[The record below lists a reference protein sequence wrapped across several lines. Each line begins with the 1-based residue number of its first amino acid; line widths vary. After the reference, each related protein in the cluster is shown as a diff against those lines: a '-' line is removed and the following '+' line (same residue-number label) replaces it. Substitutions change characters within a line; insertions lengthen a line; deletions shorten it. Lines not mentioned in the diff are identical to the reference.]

1 MNTSHDALIR
11 TLHTRFGKHMP
22 RHPGL
27 DWDAVLARLHA
38 TPAKREALQAMED
51 SGGEPDVI
59 GQDGRSGVVTFC
71 DCAAESPVGRRSLCF
86 DDAALNARKENK
98 PAGSALAMAA
108 ALGVEMLTE
117 EQYRQLQRLGEFD
130 RKTSSWIATPDS
142 IRKLGGALFGDRR
155 YGQVFVY
162 HNGAESYYA
171 GRGLRGLLHLQTKGY
186 ITSSSNKCLPS
197 SSMVSNSR
205 AVTAGLNR

>member
-27 DWDAVLARLHA
+27 DWDAVLARLQA
-38 TPAKREALQAMED
+38 SPGKRAALQAMED

-59 GQDGRSGVVTFC
+59 GQAGRSGVVTFC

-171 GRGLRGLLHLQTKGY
+171 GRGLRGLLHL
-186 ITSSSNKCLPS
+186 
-197 SSMVSNSR
+197 
-205 AVTAGLNR
+205 

>member
-1 MNTSHDALIR
+1 MNTLHDALIR

-27 DWDAVLARLHA
+27 DWDAVLARLQA
-38 TPAKREALQAMED
+38 TPAKLAALQAMED
-51 SGGEPDVI
+51 SGGEPDVT

-71 DCAAESPVGRRSLCF
+71 DCAAESPADRRSLCF
-86 DDAALNARKENK
+86 DPQALNSRKENK

-108 ALGVEMLTE
+108 AMGVEMLTE

-130 RKTSSWIATPDS
+130 RKTSSWLATPDS

-171 GRGLRGLLHLQTKGY
+171 ARGFRGLLR
-186 ITSSSNKCLPS
+186 
-197 SSMVSNSR
+197 V
-205 AVTAGLNR
+205 